1 MKNRF
6 YKVVRQPVGKLR
18 QDLAD
23 GTRLLVFYLEPFSEE
38 LRACWPLNDVPDL
51 SDVASKVIGACAKRL
66 RPVMIHDVKVD
77 PLTGGS
83 GEARFSSALAVPLLD
98 ESNNMVG
105 ILYADHPEVGAFTK
119 QHRLVME
126 RLARSLTPKLPIWS
140 PNPIKEMG
148 EQEKTPAFDY
158 RWAAAA
164 GLLVV
169 FFLVFWTI
177 SLGQKTAKPTPLA
190 TTQAIKDERPPATR
204 TMASFISLL
213 QLRQFEQAYKMVH
226 PELQAALSEADF
238 VQQTSQWFAHEGNVW
253 GFNRREMRVDKE
265 SESQASFRLEP
276 TKELGEEPSWQWEV
290 SLYQPEAQGEETPQA
305 EWRVNRLR
313 GGPFSSSSDNVR

>member
-1 MKNRF
+1 LKNRF
-6 YKVVRQPVGKLR
+6 YKIVRQPVGKLR
-18 QDLAD
+18 QDLAN

-51 SDVASKVIGACAKRL
+51 SDVAGKVIGACAKRL

-83 GEARFSSALAVPLLD
+83 GEARFGSALVVPLLD

-119 QHRLVME
+119 QHRMVME

-140 PNPIKEMG
+140 PNPVKEMA
-148 EQEKTPAFDY
+148 EQEKLPAFDY

-164 GLLVV
+164 GSLVL
-169 FFLVFWTI
+169 FFWSFGPFLW
-177 SLGQKTAKPTPLA
+177 ARKPPSRRPL
-190 TTQAIKDERPPATR
+190 TSTQAVRDERPPATR
-204 TMASFISLL
+204 TMASFIKLL
-213 QLRQFEQAYKMVH
+213 QLRQFEQAYQMMH
-226 PELQAALSEADF
+226 PELQALTSEADF
-238 VQQTSQWFAHEGNVW
+238 VQQASQWFADEGNVW
-253 GFNRREMRVDKE
+253 GFNRREMRLDKE

-276 TKELGEEPSWQWEV
+276 TQELGEEASWRWAV

-313 GGPFSSSSDNVR
+313 GGPFRSPSDSER